1 MTLTD
6 LAARVA
12 GYVIHPDFRDETCG
26 LRCCELALAALRTG
40 DYGVGAVLLDAAGNT
55 LIEAQNQVFSG
66 GYCSSGHAE
75 MRLIDRFESELAGQL
90 NPDDLKLVV
99 SLEPCPMCLSRILL
113 AGFGVV
119 KYMAEDPAGGMV
131 SRLDDMPPAWQ
142 NLASLQS
149 FYHAHVSDALRQ
161 LAQDLAQY
169 GVAELRKNLLAQRQ
183 ISSS

>member
-1 MTLTD
+1 
-6 LAARVA
+6 
-12 GYVIHPDFRDETCG
+12 
-26 LRCCELALAALRTG
+26 
-40 DYGVGAVLLDAAGNT
+40 
-55 LIEAQNQVFSG
+55 
-66 GYCSSGHAE
+66 
-75 MRLIDRFESELAGQL
+75 
-90 NPDDLKLVV
+90 
-99 SLEPCPMCLSRILL
+99 MCLSRILL

-149 FYHAHVSDALRQ
+149 FYHAHISDALRQ